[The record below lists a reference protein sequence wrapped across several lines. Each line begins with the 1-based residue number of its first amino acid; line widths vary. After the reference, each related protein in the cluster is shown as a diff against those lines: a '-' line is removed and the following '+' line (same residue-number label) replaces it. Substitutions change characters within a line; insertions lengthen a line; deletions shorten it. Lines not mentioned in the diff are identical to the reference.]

1 MVGKESQGN
10 HYTHWEPNLPE
21 EMEGSLPPS
30 ATSGAGA
37 PAGAAAGAG
46 AGAAA
51 PPRLTPQQLLNELAR
66 GVAFQTGR
74 VGKWGMARFY
84 IVLGEKTK
92 KHTKK

>member
-1 MVGKESQGN
+1 
-10 HYTHWEPNLPE
+10 
-21 EMEGSLPPS
+21 MEGSLPPS

-74 VGKWGMARFY
+74 VGK
-84 IVLGEKTK
+84 
-92 KHTKK
+92 